1 MAAAAPDRDS
11 ILTFQGLFQQTAFD
25 ANGGDISAVYDALS
39 PDPANAETAANLL
52 ALIANNP
59 NLQGYLLY
67 GNDDKIYVIH
77 SLHRVSQALGA
88 NSSALAG
95 STVGIIND
103 IMPNTGPT

>member
-11 ILTFQGLFQQTAFD
+11 LLTFQELFQQTAFD
-25 ANGGDISAVYDALS
+25 ANGGDVTAVYNALS

-59 NLQGYLLY
+59 NLQGYLFY
-67 GNDDKIYVIH
+67 GNDDKIYVVH

-88 NSSALAG
+88 NA
-95 STVGIIND
+95 
-103 IMPNTGPT
+103 